1 MVNPLFGT
9 ESSRRFPSQC
19 EAHRKQD
26 SSAVDGGSW
35 VASSVRIRRLG
46 GDSRSS
52 MVAQFK
58 DSSIA
63 ALLSALVVLLF
74 GGCGTTGYY
83 GQAMSGQMEIWRKQ
97 VPIDEAVN
105 LGIDD
110 PEVQRKLALIQDL
123 RAYAEGVLGLP
134 AGNDYTKYADLGR
147 EHVVWNVFAAPEFSF
162 EPKTFWYPVV
172 GSLEYRG
179 FFKEADAEAFAVD
192 LRDEGLDVF
201 VGGVDAYST
210 LGWFADPVLNTF
222 MRYDDID
229 LAELV
234 FHELTHQ
241 RLFIYGET
249 AFNEAMATAV
259 AEEGT
264 RRWLA
269 SSGEPGGLEEY
280 ERRLDR
286 QTEVFHE
293 IMAARA
299 ELGAIYATGVSEGR
313 KREQKVTALEALQTR
328 LLALSESWGPKAR
341 ATWLDQLPNN
351 ALLNATATYYAFV
364 PRFAAMIRDA
374 DGDLDLFFDQV
385 EGLDV
390 AVFLGENETG

>member
-1 MVNPLFGT
+1 LFVERLFRART
-9 ESSRRFPSQC
+9 I
-19 EAHRKQD
+19 
-26 SSAVDGGSW
+26 AV
-35 VASSVRIRRLG
+35 
-46 GDSRSS
+46 
-52 MVAQFK
+52 
-58 DSSIA
+58 
-63 ALLSALVVLLF
+63 LSAASVLFLF
-74 GGCGTTGYY
+74 VGCGTTAYY
-83 GQAMSGQMEIWRKQ
+83 GQAVSGQMEIWRKQ
-97 VPIDEAVN
+97 VPVEEVAH
-105 LGIDD
+105 LGVDD
-110 PEVQRKLALIQDL
+110 AEVQRKLALIQDL
-123 RAYAEGVLGLP
+123 RIYAENVLGLP

-162 EPKTFWYPVV
+162 EPQTFWYPVV
-172 GSLEYRG
+172 GTLEYRG
-179 FFKEADAEAFAVD
+179 FFKETEAEVLAAD
-192 LRDEGLDVF
+192 LRLKGLDVF

-269 SSGEPGGLEEY
+269 SLGETDGPEEY

-286 QTEVFHE
+286 QMEVFRE
-293 IMAARA
+293 IKVVRA
-299 ELGAIYATGVSEGR
+299 ELGEIYGSDLPDER
-313 KREQKVTALEALQTR
+313 KREAKTTALKDLQRR

-341 ATWLDQLPNN
+341 ATWLEQLPNN
-351 ALLNATATYYAFV
+351 ALLNATATYYAHV
-364 PRFAAMIRDA
+364 PRFSAMIRDV
-374 DGDLDLFFDQV
+374 DGDLDRFFAEV
-385 EGLDV
+385 KALDV
-390 AVFLGENETG
+390 ASFLGEDGNG